1 MKVLNATELYTFVKI
16 VNFICL
22 CYVVCM
28 FCHIFKISEKNTDDP
43 MCPEEEKETR
53 E

>member
-1 MKVLNATELYTFVKI
+1 MLYV
-16 VNFICL
+16 
-22 CYVVCM
+22 M

-53 E
+53 EWHYDLRVKNISFDLCVQYG